1 MTKCCQSIFGRLT
14 QTASWGLSALQALT
28 LGESLDR
35 LPPDELQT
43 IRNLPARVYYGV
55 NSDEAVALRILGV
68 PRSAAEPLARELGI
82 GATEP
87 LHRLRSSLREL
98 DERQWKAALGESGPT
113 YRFAWSIIEGEV

>member
-1 MTKCCQSIFGRLT
+1 M
-14 QTASWGLSALQALT
+14 QALT
-28 LGESLDR
+28 LGEALDSL
-35 LPPDELQT
+35 PSAELQT

-98 DERQWKAALGESGPT
+98 DERQWKEALGEIGPT